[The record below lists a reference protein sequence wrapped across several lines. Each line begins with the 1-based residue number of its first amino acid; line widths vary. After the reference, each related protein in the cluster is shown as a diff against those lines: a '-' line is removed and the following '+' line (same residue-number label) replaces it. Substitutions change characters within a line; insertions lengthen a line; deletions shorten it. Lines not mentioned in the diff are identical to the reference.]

1 MAVCL
6 LFLVRAESLEPV
18 IVPALEFFQLS
29 DIFRRTAGVFISCQP
44 LHKLFFLGWAPVA
57 LFDAAA
63 PGVRQSVHSVYLLV
77 DVSLLRYTEAE
88 GR

>member
-29 DIFRRTAGVFISCQP
+29 DIFRRTAGVLVLGEA
-44 LHKLFFLGWAPVA
+44 LHKRLLALWAPVA
-57 LFDAAA
+57 RLNPAAA
-63 PGVRQSVHSVYLLV
+63 GVCQSVRRSCLLV
-77 DVSLLRYTEAE
+77 VISLLR
-88 GR
+88 